1 MMAGY
6 WKFWFLQF
14 VTGAILV
21 ALVLTHLSLFIG
33 TGYHTNTAFNSIQ
46 DKLSS
51 PGWAAF
57 YIIFLTIVLYHSHNG
72 LRNILSEWTGGKHDK
87 VITALVIVL
96 GVVFWIIGMHT
107 IIYFLMR

>member
-1 MMAGY
+1 MAGE

-21 ALVLTHLSLFIG
+21 ALILTHLSLFIG
-33 TGYHTNTAFNSIQ
+33 NGYRIDNSYSEIQ
-46 DKLSS
+46 AHLSS
-51 PGWAAF
+51 PAWAAF

-72 LRNILSEWTGGKHDK
+72 LRNILSEWTGGHHDK
-87 VITALVIVL
+87 LVTAIVIVL

-107 IIYFLMR
+107 ILYFLVR